1 MPNSIRSYR
10 DLIVWQR
17 SMELFD
23 LIDVMV
29 EGFSAYR
36 RYWLG
41 GQMHR
46 AALSIISN
54 IADGHGADYRGV
66 YLRRLSD
73 AKSST
78 TELET
83 QLLVVSRRSY
93 APTGDTRHALHVVD
107 EVGRMLR
114 SLSRSVRQ
122 SKSPK
127 RLPP

>member
-1 MPNSIRSYR
+1 MADTVRSYR

-23 LIDVMV
+23 LIDEIV
-29 EGFSAYR
+29 ESLTPYR
-36 RYWLG
+36 RFWLG
-41 GQMHR
+41 SQMHR

-83 QLLVVSRRSY
+83 QLLVVARRRYASD
-93 APTGDTRHALHVVD
+93 APTLKALERVD

-114 SLSRSVRQ
+114 GLSRSLR
-122 SKSPK
+122 
-127 RLPP
+127 RGARG